1 MKLLEKDGENHFVL
15 PVYEAKQLQE
25 NKLVTILV
33 KVESQKVDGY
43 EAQFQSNY
51 GTESQFPA
59 IFVARDKKVCGE
71 WANIEKKD
79 EFKDGTVR
87 NLILNGA
94 RLWNYFGDG
103 THCTE
108 VFPTPYYLSV
118 DQRITI
124 ENKYN
129 VKKINCLVSNIELVR
144 DSNLDWFW
152 KVEIKKL
159 TNR

>member
-1 MKLLEKDGENHFVL
+1 MKLMQQENESYFTL

-25 NKLVTILV
+25 NKTVTILF
-33 KVESQKVDGY
+33 KLDSQKVDGY
-43 EAQFQSNY
+43 EAQFESNY
-51 GTESQFPA
+51 STDAQFPA
-59 IFVARDKKVCGE
+59 IFVARDRKVCGE
-71 WANIEKKD
+71 WSKIEKVD

-118 DQRITI
+118 GQAITI

-129 VKKINCLVSNIELVR
+129 VKKMNCLVSNIELVR
-144 DSNLDWFW
+144 DNDLNWFW
-152 KVEIKKL
+152 KIELKKK
-159 TNR
+159 